1 MSRLTLS
8 ERIAIESGIY
18 EHLKLNE
25 IAKRIYKSP
34 ETVSREIRK
43 NRTLVTGYKP
53 FGKDCNF
60 AGECKTKG
68 LCGKT
73 GCTKRCVTCKEYDC
87 REMCTRYSNKPCINL
102 AKPPYVCNVCT
113 NRRKCKTDRAYYM
126 AQQADAM
133 SRRRYSESRSKIQT
147 RGKELEKI
155 DKTVTPLILK
165 GQPITHIWSEHGEE
179 LGISQRTLYR
189 YIDQGVLSFGN
200 IDLWR
205 KVGYR
210 PRRKKKAPSEGFL
223 NQEFRKNRSY
233 DDYLEYMEKHPD
245 TTVVQM
251 DTVKGC
257 REQGKRLL
265 TLHFCDTN
273 MMLILLMHDGKADTV
288 VEQFD
293 RLTSLLGL
301 DEFRKVFPVI
311 LTDNGSE
318 FKHTK
323 EMETTDDGKNRTKIF
338 YCDPQASWQKPKIEK
353 NHEFIRYVLQKGK
366 SLNQY
371 TQEDMTFLANNIN
384 STRRNLLGGKSPYEV
399 ITNKSVLNLMKLMG
413 LQKISADEVN
423 LTPSLLKR

>member
-18 EHLKLNE
+18 EHLKLSE
-25 IAKRIYKSP
+25 IAKRIFKSP

-60 AGECKTKG
+60 ASECKTKG
-68 LCGKT
+68 LCRKA

-87 REMCTRYSNKPCINL
+87 REMCTRYSNKPCKNL
-102 AKPPYVCNVCT
+102 SRPPYVCNVCT
-113 NRRKCKTDRAYYM
+113 NRRKCKSDRAYYI

-147 RGKELEKI
+147 RGKELEKLDETI
-155 DKTVTPLILK
+155 TPLILK
-165 GQPITHIWSEHGEE
+165 GQPITHIWAEHGEE

-189 YIDQGVLSFGN
+189 YADQGILSFGN
-200 IDLWR
+200 IDLRR

-210 PRRKKKAPSEGFL
+210 PRRKKKEPSEGFL

-273 MMLILLMHDGKADTV
+273 MMLIFLMRDGKADTV

-301 DEFRKVFPVI
+301 EEFKKVFPVI

-323 EMETTDDGKNRTKIF
+323 EMETTDDGKKRTRIF

-353 NHEFIRYVLQKGK
+353 NHEFIRYVLPKGK
-366 SLNQY
+366 SLNPY
-371 TQEDMTFLANNIN
+371 TQEDMTLLANNIN
-384 STRRNLLGGKSPYEV
+384 STRRKLLGGKSPYEV
-399 ITNKSVLNLMKLMG
+399 ITNNSVFNLMKLMG
-413 LQKISADEVN
+413 LHKIPADEVN